1 MEDKKQKI
9 ISYIIIISS
18 ILFVAILGSVFVNL
32 GMNWFNGLRKPSEF
46 VPNILIPIVWTIIYS
61 IFAVVL
67 CLWVSKQE
75 LSKKMIVLLIVNG
88 VLNILWCLIF
98 FTLQQKLLGLVAII
112 LLLIMAYVLVLEI
125 KKTNKLYYYL
135 TAIYPIW
142 VSIATTL
149 NLALWILN

>member
-18 ILFVAILGSVFVNL
+18 ILFVAILGSIFVNI

-98 FTLQQKLLGLVAII
+98 FTLQQKLLGLVSII

-125 KKTNKLYYYL
+125 KKTSKLYYYL